1 MLTPQ
6 NAYAHAVVHTAKELE
21 LPHYLASYDITF
33 MTFPAAPHM
42 DMYIHIHKNPKK
54 SELTFAAPFFKLA
67 PADIALLATDPAKQQ
82 RYTELVRSALLP
94 ARHTSRPHANI
105 LQHLVYSTIHHM
117 VSIITLTS
125 LHWWHPG
132 GA

>member
-21 LPHYLASYDITF
+21 LPHYLTSYDITF

-42 DMYIHIHKNPKK
+42 DMYIHKNPKNP
-54 SELTFAAPFFKLA
+54 ELTYAAPFFKLA

-94 ARHTSRPHANI
+94 ARHTST
-105 LQHLVYSTIHHM
+105 QYS
-117 VSIITLTS
+117 
-125 LHWWHPG
+125 
-132 GA
+132 

>member
-1 MLTPQ
+1 M
-6 NAYAHAVVHTAKELE
+6 HTAKELE

-42 DMYIHIHKNPKK
+42 DMYINNNPK
-54 SELTFAAPFFKLA
+54 SLELLYAAPFFKLA
-67 PADIALLATDPAKQQ
+67 PADIALLSTDLAKQQ
-82 RYTELVRSALLP
+82 RYTELVRSALSP
-94 ARHTSRPHANI
+94 ARRTSRPHANI
-105 LQHLVYSTIHHM
+105 LHHIVYSTIHHM

-125 LHWWHPG
+125 LHWWHSG